1 VSGRKRGL
9 EKVDNRSEHAEGKE
23 DGKGSLSE
31 GENGRSRGMGLE
43 GREEGIEQG
52 GELVEDEMRK
62 RVRSAMRTRAETSR
76 KGTKGVQP
84 VEYCRGK
91 GNDGE

>member
-1 VSGRKRGL
+1 LRAEKRASSKEENSGAG
-9 EKVDNRSEHAEGKE
+9 V
-23 DGKGSLSE
+23 
-31 GENGRSRGMGLE
+31 
-43 GREEGIEQG
+43 
-52 GELVEDEMRK
+52 VEDEMRK

-91 GNDGE
+91 GNDGEWNSIV